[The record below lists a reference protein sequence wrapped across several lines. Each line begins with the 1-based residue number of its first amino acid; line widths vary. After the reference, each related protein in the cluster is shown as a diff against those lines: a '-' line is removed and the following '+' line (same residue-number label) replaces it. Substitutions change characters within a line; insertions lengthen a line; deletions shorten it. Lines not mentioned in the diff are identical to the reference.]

1 MDVREILVP
10 GRSMALA
17 GHGMDGKSLM
27 LIELTA
33 AALSR
38 CGRDEQPKVLV
49 IASHQLVR
57 CFKAELGVVEG
68 DIEFINAEA
77 LEANQVSQSKD
88 CETTFAL
95 LERIARLHRP
105 NLIVL
110 QSIES
115 LIATPQTTRAAF
127 ECIMRRLSELAMRV
141 HTSFLTIEP
150 EIRQSGDVE
159 LGVAD
164 SEKMIADASSKVEI
178 RLGGKLAKWLA
189 RGEVSEREI
198 IRRTT
203 AEGYTLLDLQ
213 RAREILGV
221 RSYVRLS
228 EGVRHRVWRLRD
240 A

>member
-38 CGRDEQPKVLV
+38 SGRDEQPKVLV

-68 DIEFINAEA
+68 DIEFINPEA

-105 NLIVL
+105 NLVVL

-115 LIATPQTTRAAF
+115 LIATPQTTRRTCDAGTH
-127 ECIMRRLSELAMRV
+127 IVPHDR
-141 HTSFLTIEP
+141 T
-150 EIRQSGDVE
+150 GDPTE
-159 LGVAD
+159 W
-164 SEKMIADASSKVEI
+164 
-178 RLGGKLAKWLA
+178 R
-189 RGEVSEREI
+189 
-198 IRRTT
+198 RRTRRGRFRKDDRGRVI
-203 AEGYTLLDLQ
+203 EG
-213 RAREILGV
+213 
-221 RSYVRLS
+221 
-228 EGVRHRVWRLRD
+228 
-240 A
+240 